1 MLRVAERVR
10 RGTAPAEHA
19 ALRDTYRHD
28 ATSRN
33 RTRPGGELARDYAAP
48 STGQKFVPEMW
59 FLEFQ
64 NISLT
69 YQ

>member
-33 RTRPGGELARDYAAP
+33 ITRPGGELALLAHLE
-48 STGQKFVPEMW
+48 STDDDGRRGA
-59 FLEFQ
+59 
-64 NISLT
+64 I
-69 YQ
+69 